1 LYQLEDNNSGL
12 SLQNIL
18 AVAEASPLVKVS
30 GLGDVA
36 GPLPLALRQREHDAR
51 IIMPC
56 YVNTNLEGYEYNK
69 CSRFIMPFLNN
80 HKSIVIN
87 EVLSRDDT
95 AV

>member
-1 LYQLEDNNSGL
+1 VGYPFKLFLLLLKPVQ
-12 SLQNIL
+12 
-18 AVAEASPLVKVS
+18 LVKVS

-87 EVLSRDDT
+87 EVSSRDDT